1 MKTHKQKHIYLMTLD
16 IDSSRR
22 GMKYSIIEGIFATVF
37 IALSTGAFLI
47 GYALMLGANEFV
59 IGLIGAI
66 PFVSQTMQILG
77 TYLLKRYE
85 SPRRIAIVAS
95 ILNRWVWI
103 ILIFLP
109 LLNISS
115 QAKLLIF
122 LAVLLIS
129 SSSGNILANVWT
141 TWIGEI
147 VPKSV
152 RGRYFGRRTAYTNI
166 VNIIIFFVSAFILD
180 HLKRDNI
187 KIGYFIITSIC
198 FLSGLITT
206 FLFKNHPDVKI
217 KINPDSSLKDEI
229 LKPLCDKDFRRFIL
243 FFAQWNF
250 SIALSAPFMSF
261 HMLKNLKVDFSTIAI
276 FNMLT
281 MTINIFILQWWGKLI
296 DKFGAKNV
304 LMFNASNIAYIPV
317 LWLLAT
323 PDFLLPLYLDA
334 ILTGIAWSGFNLAAF
349 NIPLSKAPK
358 ESRSSYVAML
368 SIFSG
373 FGYLTASLL
382 AGYIA
387 TLFKDFSLEIFGLK
401 FINLHIL
408 FFLSF
413 ICRIVSAIVLLR
425 MPEPNGEPFFAM
437 VDYIGSTIYRV
448 FANLGGIIPV
458 SKAEN
463 QNQE

>member
-1 MKTHKQKHIYLMTLD
+1 MTLD
-16 IDSSRR
+16 IDLSRR
-22 GMKYSIIEGIFATVF
+22 GMKYSIVEGIFATIF

-47 GYALMLGANEFV
+47 GYALMLGAKELV
-59 IGLIGAI
+59 IGIIGAI

-77 TYLLKRYE
+77 AYLLRKYK
-85 SPRRIAIVAS
+85 SPRRIGIVAS
-95 ILNRWVWI
+95 VLNRWIWVVLI
-103 ILIFLP
+103 FLPFLNLSDRTKILIFL
-109 LLNISS
+109 L
-115 QAKLLIF
+115 
-122 LAVLLIS
+122 VLFIS
-129 SSSGNILANVWT
+129 SSFGSVLANVWT

-147 VPKSV
+147 VPRSV
-152 RGRYFGRRTAYTNI
+152 WGRYFGQRTAYTNV
-166 VNIIIFFVSAFILD
+166 VNIVVFFVSAFILD
-180 HLKRDNI
+180 HLKRSDI
-187 KIGYFIITSIC
+187 KTGYFVITSIC
-198 FLSGLITT
+198 FLSGVITT
-206 FLFKNHPDVKI
+206 FLFRCHPDVE
-217 KINPDSSLKDEI
+217 ININNENSLADEV
-229 LKPLCDKDFRRFIL
+229 LKPLKDRSFRRFIL

-250 SIALSAPFMSF
+250 SVGLSASFMSF

-276 FNMLT
+276 FNMIT
-281 MTINIFILQWWGKLI
+281 MGINIFILRWWGKLI

-358 ESRSSYVAML
+358 ENRASYVAVL

-373 FGYLTASLL
+373 FGYLTASTL

-387 TLFKDFSLEIFGLK
+387 TLFKDFSVEIFGLK
-401 FINLHIL
+401 FVNLHIL

-413 ICRIVSAIVLLR
+413 ILRIISALVLLR
-425 MPEPNGEPFFAM
+425 MPEPEERPFFAM
-437 VDYIGSTIYRV
+437 VDYISSAIYRV
-448 FANLGGIIPV
+448 FATFGGITSV

-463 QNQE
+463 EVRE

>member
-1 MKTHKQKHIYLMTLD
+1 MSLD
-16 IDSSRR
+16 IDLSRR

-47 GYALMLGANEFV
+47 GYALMLGANELV

-77 TYLLKRYE
+77 TYLLRRYE
-85 SPRRIAIVAS
+85 SPRKIAIATS
-95 ILNRWVWI
+95 ALNRWIWVV
-103 ILIFLP
+103 LIFLP
-109 LLNISS
+109 FLSISS
-115 QAKLLIF
+115 QAKILIF
-122 LAVLLIS
+122 LAILLIS
-129 SSSGNILANVWT
+129 SASGNILANVWT

-152 RGRYFGRRTAYTNI
+152 WGRYFGKRTAYTNI
-166 VNIIIFFVSAFILD
+166 VNIIMFFVSAFILD
-180 HLKRDNI
+180 HFKRNDI
-187 KIGYFIITSIC
+187 KIGYFIVATIC
-198 FLSGLITT
+198 FLSGVVTT
-206 FLFKNHPDVKI
+206 FLFKYHPDVKI
-217 KINPDSSLKDEI
+217 KINPDNSLRNEI
-229 LKPLCDKDFRRFIL
+229 LKPLSDKDFRRFIL

-250 SIALSAPFMSF
+250 SVALSAPFMSF

-281 MTINIFILQWWGKLI
+281 MVINIFILQWWGKLI

-304 LMFNASNIAYIPV
+304 LMFNASNIAYIPA

-349 NIPLSKAPK
+349 NIQLSKAPK

-373 FGYLTASLL
+373 FGYLTASIL

-387 TLFKDFSLEIFGLK
+387 TLFKNFSIEIFGLK
-401 FINLHIL
+401 FMNLHIL

-413 ICRIVSAIVLLR
+413 ILRIVSAMALLR
-425 MPEPNGEPFFAM
+425 MPEPDEKPFFAM
-437 VDYIGSTIYRV
+437 VDYISSTIYRV
-448 FANLGGIIPV
+448 FAILGGIIPI
-458 SKAEN
+458 SKSEN